1 MKMTEMVM
9 QSDQAIVGEAQNRAN
24 VSAFLNQ
31 NPGVHNVNAVAKAT
45 GLSAFIVGR
54 ALKEMADGG
63 LIHVRR
69 HGTHKFYSSAPIGDD
84 RLPSTTRLKV
94 RAKKSTKKDQHAE
107 RVNQKLRAAEADT
120 IMQMTAK
127 PRPAPTKAK
136 EIELVIDGIL
146 IIAGR
151 NPATGRLRVVLEG

>member
-9 QSDQAIVGEAQNRAN
+9 QSDQEIVGEAQNRAA

-45 GLSAFIVGR
+45 GLSTFIVGR
-54 ALKEMADGG
+54 ALKEMAEGA

-84 RLPSTTRLKV
+84 RLPPSTRQ
-94 RAKKSTKKDQHAE
+94 KKARKASKKDQHAE
-107 RVNQKLRAAEADT
+107 RVNQQLKAAEAGA
-120 IMQMTAK
+120 IMQMAVK